1 MEQLIEED
9 FSCKQFGG
17 NASTISCEL
26 SSRSHCVCTQIVK
39 RYPLFFGHAGLFF
52 SALMCCNAEKSLL
65 PIHGKE
71 RWKLYRSIHMYR
83 LFLTAVYKAERRE
96 IRFFPWPST
105 PISAPFSRVI
115 PARQGRKVDLFSSY
129 AGKKQ
134 LLPNYFF

>member
-1 MEQLIEED
+1 MHLPSVVNYLPDHIV
-9 FSCKQFGG
+9 FVPK
-17 NASTISCEL
+17 L
-26 SSRSHCVCTQIVK
+26 SNDIRF
-39 RYPLFFGHAGLFF
+39 FFGHAGLFF

-83 LFLTAVYKAERRE
+83 LFLAAVYKAERRE

-129 AGKKQ
+129 AEKKQ
-134 LLPNYFF
+134 LLPNYFFDKNDGLGLQVKPQ

>member
-39 RYPLFFGHAGLFF
+39 RYPLFFRTCRIVFF
-52 SALMCCNAEKSLL
+52 SIDVLQRRKKSAQYMV
-65 PIHGKE
+65 
-71 RWKLYRSIHMYR
+71 RRDWKRIGQFHMYR

-105 PISAPFSRVI
+105 PISALFSRVI